1 MGKKRWTRLLIT
13 GFVAFSLVS
22 TSLGGAFASAAQAAM
37 PEEEEA
43 RESGGGNGAVVGGIV
58 ALGLISMLAK
68 GGDKHGDTSAAGK
81 TSGSVPAP
89 APIPAPFPAPGQS
102 SSNTAAEEQQAL
114 ALLNAD
120 RAANGLAPVR
130 VNSKLAALAGDYAQD
145 MIDRNFFAHNNPEGQ
160 TPFDRMRARGINFGY
175 AGENLAIN
183 TSVAGAERAF
193 MNSPGHRANI
203 LNPRYTQVGIGVRHS
218 RSGSVYVV
226 QEYTDG

>member
-1 MGKKRWTRLLIT
+1 
-13 GFVAFSLVS
+13 
-22 TSLGGAFASAAQAAM
+22 M

-145 MIDRNFFAHNNPEGQ
+145 MIDRNFFAHNNPRGRRLSTGCGLEALISA
-160 TPFDRMRARGINFGY
+160 TPAKISPSIRAWPAPSG
-175 AGENLAIN
+175 
-183 TSVAGAERAF
+183 
-193 MNSPGHRANI
+193 
-203 LNPRYTQVGIGVRHS
+203 
-218 RSGSVYVV
+218 RS
-226 QEYTDG
+226 